1 MADQSPHLG
10 APIEVPWWAFVI
22 SAPPVILILLA
33 LIDRP
38 SLAAVAVGVLGS
50 VFTLVVLF
58 YITTRSRNGH
68 VLAIYFSG
76 IYAVWFFIAV
86 SWGCWCSPRPRP
98 APAPRHRRWL
108 PAVGVVH
115 CPRADGSRGQLKRTA
130 DAGASATPAFASSA
144 ATFAEVVV
152 ALTPSPS

>member
-1 MADQSPHLG
+1 MADQSPRLG

-86 SWGCWCSPRPRP
+86 SWAVLVFTAPTTCSSSSP
-98 APAPRHRRWL
+98 
-108 PAVGVVH
+108 PAVVASGGG
-115 CPRADGSRGQLKRTA
+115 CSLPSR
-130 DAGASATPAFASSA
+130 
-144 ATFAEVVV
+144 
-152 ALTPSPS
+152 